1 MLVISSLFFAATA
14 FASPASPSAGK
25 TVLDIVLSSPVHT
38 TLAKLAG
45 SLPAVTDVLSSS
57 GPLTLFAPTDEAFAR
72 LPSAIVQAV
81 TTDATLLASV
91 LDYHVLAGTAFVPSN
106 KPERL
111 FVETAE
117 GSTLRVDVSQG
128 PKVALSY
135 GLGASNVTASVV
147 ASNGIVHIVDTV
159 LQLPAAASK
168 TAVDAKLSKLVAALS
183 KENLVQTVDSLTK
196 VTVFAPI
203 DAAFEALDRFDAV
216 FGISLSDQILA
227 SILKTHIVPQ
237 VVYSTDVSRAGT
249 PFTFVHSFALLL

>member
-1 MLVISSLFFAATA
+1 MLVSSLFFAASA
-14 FASPASPSAGK
+14 FASPAASPK
-25 TVLDIVLSSPVHT
+25 TALDIVLSSPVHK

-45 SLPAVTDVLSSS
+45 SLPAVTNVLSSS

-72 LPSAIVQAV
+72 LSSAVVQAV

-117 GSTLRVDVSQG
+117 GSTLRVDVSRG
-128 PKVALSY
+128 PKVSLSY
-135 GLGASNVTASVV
+135 GLGASSNVTASVV

-196 VTVFAPI
+196 VTLFAPI
-203 DAAFEALDRFDAV
+203 DAAFEALDRFDAL

-237 VVYSTDVSRAGT
+237 VVYSTDVTRAGICI
-249 PFTFVHSFALLL
+249 FV